1 MNYVRKVTGRNW
13 PTPIKYIGGGA
24 NGKVYLTNSGKLM
37 KVVLGSHPQ
46 EFRPLHTLKNTKFV
60 PKFNQRNWA
69 IVPISKRSFGKR
81 TFLFNSKVVS
91 QRPIK
96 RKLKKVIS
104 QIAKTNNKNMENIL
118 KEEKNLLMKAVNL
131 QKQKNKALKKKVTI
145 FLMNR
150 VGNAGNKVM
159 TLQEFLS
166 TRGLQTWNKVRQVL
180 KDIVKKLHNRGVSH
194 GDLHTANILVSIGPR
209 GFRLWVIDF
218 GRSTVIPVGMSE
230 ANIFKQLYRIGKLK
244 NGIPVH
250 YGPRGL
256 THIANKNSLKRYG
269 VKTTE

>member
-13 PTPIKYIGGGA
+13 PTPIQYIGGGA

-46 EFRPLHTLKNTKFV
+46 EFRPLHTLKNTRFV
-60 PKFNQRNWA
+60 PRFNQRNWA

-81 TFLFNSKVVS
+81 TFLFNSKVES
-91 QRPIK
+91 QRPLK
-96 RKLKKVIS
+96 RKIKKVTS
-104 QIAKTNNKNMENIL
+104 QIAKTNNKNLQKIL
-118 KEEKNLLMKAVNL
+118 KEEKNILTKLLNTKRAI
-131 QKQKNKALKKKVTI
+131 NKATKKTVTI

-150 VGNAGNKVM
+150 VGNAGNRVM
-159 TLQEFLS
+159 TLKEFLS

-180 KDIVKKLHNRGVSH
+180 KDIVKKLHNKGVSH
-194 GDLHTANILVSIGPR
+194 GDLHSENVLVSIGPR

-230 ANIFKQLYRIGKLK
+230 ANIFGQLYKIGKWK

-250 YGPRGL
+250 YGPRGR